1 MNKTLEDISN
11 ALDEVAKAIIEGW
24 GSDITLKENWGYHHP
39 ALTRQDLAEMAEI
52 LSEKIRKYGT
62 NEVPVSVEESVGDAA
77 RKIRLLKS
85 DTISHF
91 YSGNGWQTIPA
102 YLTLLSWLETAL
114 EPVLSWQAA
123 TDPSLMPPKIA
134 RRVRAMQA
142 RLDEVT
148 PEMESIQKKI
158 SLINEA
164 SDAADALPT
173 DLEELRK
180 ARSQIEKLSTE
191 SATTQGKIQQRWDEI
206 EKLLLTMSEKSVEA
220 DKLVKQTEEA
230 YRVAT
235 SIGLAGAFDQRSKS
249 MAWSMRFWVVGLLV
263 ALGGG
268 TAIGASRVRVLTD
281 ALSSNSPN
289 WGIVWIH
296 IILSVVSVGAPL
308 WFAWLATKQIGQRF
322 RIAEDY
328 GYKSSVAKAYE
339 GYRKEA
345 ARIDEDFESRL
356 FNSALT
362 RLEEAPLRL
371 VEDVTHGSPWHEL
384 INSDAFKAALDKVP
398 DLGTTFAKI
407 NLKAGRRSKNSASL
421 PEGAVSAETAE

>member
-1 MNKTLEDISN
+1 MSISTAIRF
-11 ALDEVAKAIIEGW
+11 ALLQFCTSALALLFAFDEQQLGLLL
-24 GSDITLKENWGYHHP
+24 GQRSDHP
-39 ALTRQDLAEMAEI
+39 LQLQFLLLNVPHSSLALA
-52 LSEKIRKYGT
+52 
-62 NEVPVSVEESVGDAA
+62 
-77 RKIRLLKS
+77 
-85 DTISHF
+85 
-91 YSGNGWQTIPA
+91 
-102 YLTLLSWLETAL
+102 WLETAL
-114 EPVLSWQAA
+114 EPVLSWQEA

-281 ALSSNSPN
+281 ALSSSSPN

-345 ARIDEDFESRL
+345 ARIDEDFENRL

-384 INSDAFKAALDKVP
+384 INSDAFKAAVDKVP

-421 PEGAVSAETAE
+421 PEGAVEAAE

>member
-1 MNKTLEDISN
+1 MNKTLEDIAD
-11 ALDEVAKAIIEGW
+11 ALDEVSKAIIEGW
-24 GSDITLKENWGYHHP
+24 GGNNTLKENWGFNHP
-39 ALTRQDLAEMAEI
+39 ALTRQDLAEMADI
-52 LSEKIRKYGT
+52 ISAKIREYGSD
-62 NEVPVSVEESVGDAA
+62 EIPDDVEKSVGNAA
-77 RKIRLLKS
+77 RQIQLLKS
-85 DTISHF
+85 ETIPHF
-91 YSGNGWQTIPA
+91 YSGNGWQAVPA
-102 YLTLLSWLETAL
+102 YLTMLSWLEMAL

-123 TDPSLMPPKIA
+123 TDPGLMPPKIA
-134 RRVRAMQA
+134 RRVRAMRA
-142 RLDEVT
+142 RLDEIS
-148 PEMESIQKKI
+148 PETDALEKKI
-158 SLINEA
+158 KLINEA
-164 SDAADALPT
+164 TEAADSLPT
-173 DLEELRK
+173 DMEELRK
-180 ARSQIEKLSTE
+180 ARGQIEKLSTE

-249 MAWSMRFWVVGLLV
+249 MAWSMRFWVAGLMI

-268 TAIGASRVRVLTD
+268 TAIGANRVKVLTD

-289 WGIVWIH
+289 WGIIWIH

-322 RIAEDY
+322 RISEDY

-345 ARIDEDFESRL
+345 ARIDEDFENRL
-356 FNSALT
+356 FDSALT

-371 VEDVTHGSPWHEL
+371 VEDETHGSPWHEL
-384 INSDAFKAALDKVP
+384 INSDAFKTALDKVP

-407 NLKAGRRSKNSASL
+407 NLRAGKKSRASNNSQANVDAG
-421 PEGAVSAETAE
+421 EDAE

>member
-1 MNKTLEDISN
+1 MSISTAIRF
-11 ALDEVAKAIIEGW
+11 ALLQFCTSALALLFAFDEQQLGLLL
-24 GSDITLKENWGYHHP
+24 GQRSDHP
-39 ALTRQDLAEMAEI
+39 LQLQFLLLNVPHSSLALA
-52 LSEKIRKYGT
+52 
-62 NEVPVSVEESVGDAA
+62 
-77 RKIRLLKS
+77 
-85 DTISHF
+85 
-91 YSGNGWQTIPA
+91 
-102 YLTLLSWLETAL
+102 WLETAL
-114 EPVLSWQAA
+114 EPVLSWQEA

-281 ALSSNSPN
+281 ALSSSSPN

-345 ARIDEDFESRL
+345 ARIDEDFENRL

-421 PEGAVSAETAE
+421 PEGAVEAAE

>member
-1 MNKTLEDISN
+1 
-11 ALDEVAKAIIEGW
+11 
-24 GSDITLKENWGYHHP
+24 
-39 ALTRQDLAEMAEI
+39 
-52 LSEKIRKYGT
+52 
-62 NEVPVSVEESVGDAA
+62 
-77 RKIRLLKS
+77 
-85 DTISHF
+85 
-91 YSGNGWQTIPA
+91 
-102 YLTLLSWLETAL
+102 
-114 EPVLSWQAA
+114 
-123 TDPSLMPPKIA
+123 MPPKIA

-206 EKLLLTMSEKSVEA
+206 EKLILTMSEKSVEA

-249 MAWSMRFWVVGLLV
+249 MAWSMGFWVVGLLV

-281 ALSSNSPN
+281 ALSSSSPN

-345 ARIDEDFESRL
+345 ARIDEDFENRL

-421 PEGAVSAETAE
+421 PEGAVEAAE